1 MFAYDTIVASQRERN
16 TLTCFNEKVQI
27 KNVNLATP
35 YFIFPK
41 INLLWLAR
49 SLYTN

>member
-1 MFAYDTIVASQRERN
+1 MSAYGATTVSERERN
-16 TLTCFNEKVQI
+16 ALIYFNEKVQI

-41 INLLWLAR
+41 MNLLLV
-49 SLYTN
+49 S

>member
-1 MFAYDTIVASQRERN
+1 MYAYDATVASQRDRN
-16 TLTCFNEKVQI
+16 TLTCFNKKVQI

-41 INLLWLAR
+41 MNLLLV
-49 SLYTN
+49 S

>member
-1 MFAYDTIVASQRERN
+1 MFAYDANIVSQRERN
-16 TLTCFNEKVQI
+16 ALTYFNEKVQI

-41 INLLWLAR
+41 MNLLLV
-49 SLYTN
+49 S